1 MEAGKKQAWDYLWY
15 ALYAFGGLGLELL
28 LAGLVEP
35 LWMGHKSFG
44 EYTGAEQI
52 THWLLTCLCWGAA
65 AALLIYFSRKKLRFE
80 LAPAGRP
87 GPAGILGAAALA
99 GVCVALNALD
109 WGTLKILGELEEK
122 GWALFFFQ
130 YLYYLF
136 EVGLVLLI
144 AAFGQAFAEGLLG
157 RQSPVP
163 FGGLLLCCTWGAVHI
178 LSKGSLQAGLG
189 TMAFSLL
196 YGGIYLLL
204 GRNAGYS
211 YTAMALAFIL

>member
-1 MEAGKKQAWDYLWY
+1 M
-15 ALYAFGGLGLELL
+15 
-28 LAGLVEP
+28 
-35 LWMGHKSFG
+35 
-44 EYTGAEQI
+44 
-52 THWLLTCLCWGAA
+52 
-65 AALLIYFSRKKLRFE
+65 
-80 LAPAGRP
+80 
-87 GPAGILGAAALA
+87 
-99 GVCVALNALD
+99 ALNALD